1 MERQVE
7 SNEARPPEDAV
18 VTATAGGFGSPP
30 DAVTLTFPAQPR
42 YLRVARLVASGLANE
57 LGFGVDRLDDVRL
70 AVGEAC
76 SLAVQFG
83 ATTISLAYVLD
94 DHRLDVSIQ
103 AALDG
108 PSDDVDV
115 ENVALV
121 GQVLAVAGSDHR
133 IDRQDGQLSVRVSFT
148 DGS

>member
-7 SNEARPPEDAV
+7 SNEARPPEEAG

-108 PSDDVDV
+108 PRDDVDV
-115 ENVALV
+115 ENLALV

-133 IDRQDGQLSVRVSFT
+133 IDRQHGQLSVHVSFT